1 MKMMMTSCLLRSLSI
16 FILVNYCSIIC
27 AYKHKANGLNFRN
40 MPLSYIPSI
49 EKLALKAHAAPF
61 DSPESLR
68 DMVDR

>member
-1 MKMMMTSCLLRSLSI
+1 MKMMMTSCLRSLSI

-40 MPLSYIPSI
+40 MPLSYVPSI